1 MATTKDYRDF
11 IVEQLSV
18 LDSIICRPMM
28 GEYLLYYGGILFGG
42 IYDDR
47 LLVKIV
53 ESNKKYNMPE
63 AIPYDGAKPMYQ
75 ILDVDDKE
83 LLSEIVIDT
92 CKDLPRKKV

>member
-18 LDSIICRPMM
+18 LDNITCRPMM

-42 IYDDR
+42 IYDGR

-63 AIPYDGAKPMYQ
+63 AIPYDGAKPMYH